1 MNKTELL
8 KRIDAF
14 NKRYEDRYR
23 STHNHYYAGMNDAG
37 LGIRNMVECLD
48 EIETKE
54 DSIVLKDVINRLN
67 ELPKYDRLVWLKKIN
82 IEFGNKT
89 DTSQQERL
97 RAHNLKRKEMQR
109 KNKLPNKTLNLWEEL
124 GKLHGMGAD
133 EAKATFDTGNKV
145 ANINYL
151 EVSMFIENYLGQKVV
166 TNGTR
171 NS

>member
-14 NKRYEDRYR
+14 NKRYEDKYK
-23 STHNHYYAGMNDAG
+23 STQKHYYLGMVDSGFA
-37 LGIRNMVECLD
+37 IRNMVECLD

-67 ELPKYDRLVWLKKIN
+67 ELPTYDRLMWMKKIN
-82 IEFGNKT
+82 EVFGNKIGT
-89 DTSQQERL
+89 TQQEKL

-109 KNKLPNKTLNLWEEL
+109 KNQLSNKKLNLWEEL

-133 EAKATFDTGNKV
+133 EAKATFDTGSKV

-151 EVSMFIENYLGQKVV
+151 EVSMFIDNFLGQKVI